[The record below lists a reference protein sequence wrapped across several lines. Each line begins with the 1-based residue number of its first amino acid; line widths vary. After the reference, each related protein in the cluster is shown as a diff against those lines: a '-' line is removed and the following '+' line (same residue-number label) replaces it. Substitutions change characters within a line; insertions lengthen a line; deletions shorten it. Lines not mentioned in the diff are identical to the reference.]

1 MEKINKKNQK
11 KQKQNF
17 EILKTKITKEKIKE
31 EFEELEIKRLAIETS
46 IRIEILRHM
55 KRIAQKKIEELEKIE
70 IITETEKIGIEGI
83 REATG
88 KELEEREIERIDKIR
103 ALERIARKIKFYSNI
118 NLRIEFNKTVL
129 TVAEYISDRKN
140 LKKKPIDLSLKD
152 KCIAY
157 FPELPSGVIS
167 SCSYLSIKAM
177 NIISSDSKITKKNV
191 SYLRRND
198 FTKSV
203 KICFSSNRRN

>member
-1 MEKINKKNQK
+1 MEKINKRNQK

-46 IRIEILRHM
+46 IRIEILRHT
-55 KRIAQKKIEELEKIE
+55 KRIAQKNIEELEKIE

-118 NLRIEFNKTVL
+118 NLRIKFNKTVL
-129 TVAEYISDRKN
+129 TVAEYISDKKN
-140 LKKKPIDLSLKD
+140 LKIKPIDLSLKD

>member
-1 MEKINKKNQK
+1 MEKINKRNQK

-46 IRIEILRHM
+46 IRIEILRHT
-55 KRIAQKKIEELEKIE
+55 KRIAQKNIEELEKIE

-118 NLRIEFNKTVL
+118 NLRIKFNKTVL
-129 TVAEYISDRKN
+129 TVAEYISDKKN
-140 LKKKPIDLSLKD
+140 LKIKPIDLSLKD

-191 SYLRRND
+191 SYLRRNH

>member
-1 MEKINKKNQK
+1 M
-11 KQKQNF
+11 
-17 EILKTKITKEKIKE
+17 
-31 EFEELEIKRLAIETS
+31 
-46 IRIEILRHM
+46 
-55 KRIAQKKIEELEKIE
+55 
-70 IITETEKIGIEGI
+70 
-83 REATG
+83 
-88 KELEEREIERIDKIR
+88 
-103 ALERIARKIKFYSNI
+103 
-118 NLRIEFNKTVL
+118 RIEFNKTVL

-203 KICFSSNRRN
+203 KICFSSNRRNWMT

>member
-1 MEKINKKNQK
+1 MEKINKRNQK

-46 IRIEILRHM
+46 IRIEILRHT
-55 KRIAQKKIEELEKIE
+55 KRIAQKNIEELEKIE

-118 NLRIEFNKTVL
+118 NLRIKFNKTVL
-129 TVAEYISDRKN
+129 TVAEYISDKKN
-140 LKKKPIDLSLKD
+140 LKIKPIDLSLKD

-203 KICFSSNRRN
+203 KMCFSSNRRN

>member
-1 MEKINKKNQK
+1 MEKINKRNQK

-46 IRIEILRHM
+46 IRIEILRHT

-140 LKKKPIDLSLKD
+140 LKIKPIDLSLKD